1 MKPPPIA
8 LFYSTCKKSNV
19 SVLSKKF
26 KKHLEILIDIA
37 FLVTEVGATPGVVAA
52 LLTSIAAEILAF
64 DTITIIRTFLHSALG
79 LADLGLLADVAFL
92 VTEVGATPG
101 VVAAL
106 LTSIAAEIL
115 AFDTITVIRLGLGNG
130 NGRKGSD
137 SQKNA
142 NFCHCRFLFSL
153 LESFSEL
160 FLRHQIN
167 LPHSFQIFD

>member
-26 KKHLEILIDIA
+26 KKHLEILINIA
-37 FLVTEVGATPGVVAA
+37 FLVTEVGATPGV
-52 LLTSIAAEILAF
+52 I
-64 DTITIIRTFLHSALG
+64 
-79 LADLGLLADVAFL
+79 
-92 VTEVGATPG
+92 
-101 VVAAL
+101 AAL